1 MNNNRRVYQ
10 FVLLSTGIYL
20 AFSLVLHFGKIQN
33 QYLQNINLFSLV
45 LKKQAKEDT
54 DKITSDSTSASQNGR
69 SAKTGQDFL
78 LYHKGDYITGFQADT
93 TSPSM
98 ANFFMKLYENK
109 TGKRKRKIR
118 IAYFGDS
125 MIEGDLMSSTF
136 RDSMQKIFGGS
147 GVGFVPLRSIVSSLR
162 MTARTTTSG
171 EWTELHFKNSNA
183 PNLFL
188 SGYSFKSQQAGFT
201 CRNNVINDSIYLMEK
216 SLLCG
221 YGADN
226 FQIRYNGISIPV
238 FPTAAFNRIPL
249 SKDGNQS
256 LTMGF
261 PASNTPIYGVSFE
274 SESGV
279 IVDNFSFRGIT
290 GIEFNLMSPDFLKAI
305 QQVNHYDL
313 IILQYGVN
321 LLFRP
326 NETNFRSYQK
336 SFAKVVDKFK
346 TGFSDADILIISAAD
361 RAFRYGQEYKTA
373 VGLDSLIYN
382 QAELAFNSKSAFF
395 NLYETMGGEN
405 SIVSWAKM
413 TPPQANKD
421 YVHPNH
427 RGAAILGSRLFQ
439 SFHREYK
446 KYLNTTA
453 KTNHD

>member
-1 MNNNRRVYQ
+1 MNNNKQVYH
-10 FVLLSTGIYL
+10 FVLISTGLYL
-20 AFSLVLHFGKIQN
+20 ALSLVLHFGNIKN
-33 QYLQNINLFSLV
+33 QYLQNINLFTLV
-45 LKKQAKEDT
+45 LKKQDEIITKKSTT
-54 DKITSDSTSASQNGR
+54 DISSSKQN
-69 SAKTGQDFL
+69 AEANKTGQDFL
-78 LYHKGDYITGFQADT
+78 LYQKDNYITGFQSDT
-93 TSPSM
+93 TAPSLS
-98 ANFFMKLYENK
+98 NFFLKLYENK
-109 TGKRKRKIR
+109 TGKKKRKIR

-136 RDSMQKIFGGS
+136 RDSMQKMFGGS
-147 GVGFVPLRSIVSSLR
+147 GVGFVPIRSIVSGLR
-162 MTARTTTSG
+162 MTARTTSSG
-171 EWTELHFKNSNA
+171 QWSELHFKNSNA
-183 PNLFL
+183 PNLYL

-201 CRNNVINDSIYLMEK
+201 CRNNVINDTLSLMEK

-221 YGADN
+221 YGAEK
-226 FQIRYNGISIPV
+226 FQLRYNGTSIPIY
-238 FPTAAFNRIPL
+238 PSASLNRVQL
-249 SKDGNQS
+249 SKDGSQS
-256 LTMGF
+256 VNIDF
-261 PASNTPIYGVSFE
+261 PSTNTPIYGVSFE

-305 QQVNHYDL
+305 QQANHYDL

-346 TGFSDADILIISAAD
+346 TCFSDADILIISAAD

-382 QAELAFNSKSAFF
+382 QAELAFNAKSAFF
-395 NLYETMGGEN
+395 NLYATMGGQN
-405 SIVSWAKM
+405 SIVTWARM

-427 RGAAILGSRLFQ
+427 RGAAILGTRLYQ
-439 SFHREYK
+439 SFLREYQ
-446 KYLNTTA
+446 KYL
-453 KTNHD
+453 KQRQ